1 MSTAAALTLEP
12 FDELSSDI
20 LWGGLEVIDQL
31 ATEWRAL
38 CEAGPHDEPF
48 YGPEWIR
55 AYVRAF
61 APASKIV
68 IVTVRISGRLVALL
82 PLLQEIGT
90 LGGFPARKLRSPG
103 NAHTCRYDLV
113 HAANLA
119 ERVVPVIWDALSRR
133 GGWDVMELENVPLGG
148 AATQLVRYARREGYS
163 THAAR
168 GLRGPYLRLD
178 AAAGTFDSV
187 LARTDSKF
195 RANIRRRMRRLEAR
209 GPVRLVS
216 TSKVDGSLTEFY
228 KLEGAGW
235 KGGKK
240 SAIASSA
247 PTRQFYDEVASE
259 AARLGYLRL
268 YTLECDGRAVA
279 MHYGLKH
286 RDRFYLLKI
295 AYDEGLRDC
304 SPGQLVTHE
313 VLRALIA
320 EQAIEFDFL
329 GGLMIWKSDWSPRL
343 RPLAT
348 WYVFR
353 GAAGRALRTLRFM
366 VRPQVGRALGALRR
380 HSRA

>member
-1 MSTAAALTLEP
+1 MSTAGALNPESL
-12 FDELSSDI
+12 DELSSDI
-20 LWGGLEVIDQL
+20 VSGGLEVIDEL
-31 ATEWRAL
+31 ASEWRAL
-38 CEAGPHDEPF
+38 CEVGPQDEPF
-48 YGPEWIR
+48 FRPEWIG

-61 APASKIV
+61 APSSKIV
-68 IVTVRISGRLVALL
+68 IAMVRMSGRLVALL

-90 LGGFPARKLRSPG
+90 VGGLPARKLRSPG

-113 HAANLA
+113 HAAPLD
-119 ERVVPVIWDALSRR
+119 ERVLPTLWRALLRL
-133 GGWDVMELENVPLGG
+133 GGWDVLELENVPLRG
-148 AATQLVRYARREGYS
+148 AATQLVRYAKSQGYFA
-163 THAAR
+163 HAVR
-168 GLRGPYLRLD
+168 GLRPPYLPLN
-178 AAAGTFDSV
+178 AAAGGFDSV

-216 TSKVDGSLTEFY
+216 RVKIDSSLTEFY

-235 KGGKK
+235 KGANK
-240 SAIASSA
+240 SAIASS
-247 PTRQFYDEVASE
+247 PLTCQFYNEVASQ
-259 AARLGYLRL
+259 AARFGYLRL

-279 MHYGLKH
+279 MHYGLKC

-295 AYDEGLRDC
+295 AYEERFSDC

-320 EQAIEFDFL
+320 EQATEFDFL
-329 GGLMIWKSDWSPRL
+329 GGLMEWKSDWSPRL

-353 GAAGRALRTLRFM
+353 GAAGRALCALRFTLRPR
-366 VRPQVGRALGALRR
+366 VRQALSVLRTQPR
-380 HSRA
+380 T